1 MITTVYLTT
10 TIYAYDIYLRT
21 TSIQNPFHY
30 HPSLYKQHTSIRP
43 YYTSTHYLYLIHLYI
58 YTSTHLHIY
67 TSTHLHIYTSTHLH
81 IYTSTHLH
89 IYTSTHLH
97 IYTST
102 HLHIYTS
109 IHPHIHTS
117 THIHTHLTHRQY
129 TIPQNATQKKSK
141 TAFLLKPEGER
152 ERERERERW
161 KS

>member
-1 MITTVYLTT
+1 MNEVCVYSYYIYGLLTSMITTVYLTT

-81 IYTSTHLH
+81 IYTS
-89 IYTSTHLH
+89 
-97 IYTST
+97 
-102 HLHIYTS
+102 